1 MRILSNESDII
12 NDIKYYIR
20 NKQNS
25 QVQLNANLLFWGNL
39 CENAYLQGLTDTKNL
54 SCGITGFISAIPQHI
69 VLGRFFVGLVVCI
82 SQVMVILWFR
92 NCSGTFAGVILGCF
106 ASLGRNDSIFV
117 LFLLANWRTIS
128 DFQ

>member
-1 MRILSNESDII
+1 MAHDYSRFISLQVKRANV
-12 NDIKYYIR
+12 ND
-20 NKQNS
+20 
-25 QVQLNANLLFWGNL
+25 
-39 CENAYLQGLTDTKNL
+39 LTNW
-54 SCGITGFISAIPQHI
+54 SAIPQHI

-106 ASLGRNDSIFV
+106 TSLGHNDSIFV